1 MTYPNPSTSLAS
13 YPGSSQLFNVAR
25 EKRGSLVKLITCV
38 MSGGTNLRNSIG
50 LKYGLERRLLQVLR
64 LER

>member
-25 EKRGSLVKLITCV
+25 EKRGSLVKLIMYVT
-38 MSGGTNLRNSIG
+38 SGGINLHNSIG
-50 LKYGLERRLLQVLR
+50 LKYALER
-64 LER
+64 

>member
-25 EKRGSLVKLITCV
+25 EKWGSLVKLITCV
-38 MSGGTNLRNSIG
+38 TSGGTNLSNSIG
-50 LKYGLERRLLQVLR
+50 LKYGLER
-64 LER
+64 